1 MSNTKF
7 NCRECG
13 LEQEFE
19 LPTKFLFWDIGG
31 SRLEIMCVPSMKWE
45 DGYVSPARK
54 MKMNLCVDPE
64 CFTELPHLNDK
75 ELDSWLRCA
84 PENEETFDFHKLDY
98 SSP

>member
-7 NCRECG
+7 NCRGCG

-45 DGYVSPARK
+45 DGYVSPARN
-54 MKMNLCVDPE
+54 MKVNVCVDRE
-64 CFTELPHLNDK
+64 CFAELPHLNNK

-84 PENEETFDFHKLDY
+84 PENEKTFDFHKRY
-98 SSP
+98 